1 MKEKEEEKFSVKK
14 KKSWNPFLPWQPKT
28 TNKRLDFT
36 LLHFTKLA
44 KYCKDKDVMVV
55 SNFIK
60 SPQDPDPD
68 EFPQENWGSKVNVN
82 KFVFVFSALED
93 TAYDYH
99 LYFREVAT
107 GQRVNKNCI
116 T

>member
-1 MKEKEEEKFSVKK
+1 
-14 KKSWNPFLPWQPKT
+14 
-28 TNKRLDFT
+28 
-36 LLHFTKLA
+36 
-44 KYCKDKDVMVV
+44 MVIA
-55 SNFIK
+55 NFIK

-82 KFVFVFSALED
+82 EFVFSALED

-99 LYFREVAT
+99 LYFREDAT
-107 GQRVNKNCI
+107 GQRVNKISI